1 MARTLNRLTASKVAT
16 AKGPRTFSD
25 GGRLYLQVDI
35 NHRKRWLFIYARHGK
50 QREISLGTYP
60 AICLADARVKRDQ
73 MNTALAKNEPLTG
86 RRQQRAETFGAIAAQ
101 VVKRRSAAWRGKES
115 ARHWRISLEAHCAAL
130 LDRPIASITAE
141 DVLRLLS
148 SLADRAPSFAA
159 ITRSRIEEV
168 FDYAQARG
176 LIAQDKANPADQR
189 RLRMLLPKKP
199 KAVAR
204 PALAYSDVPA
214 LIAELQAIALADRRV
229 VAARALE
236 FVILTALRV
245 GEACG
250 ATLSEIDFDKRI
262 LAVPANRMKAG
273 LEHQV
278 PLCER
283 AVEIVRELEVLRGKD
298 GVVFASRSKAID
310 GDRLNAL
317 LKTLLPGIT
326 VHGFRSS
333 FRDWCGDETAF
344 PREVAES
351 ALAHVVGGV
360 EGSYRRGTA
369 LEKRREL
376 MNQWAAFCGGEDRQ
390 AAKVVQLRR

>member
-1 MARTLNRLTASKVAT
+1 MVRTFNRLTASKVAV

-50 QREISLGTYP
+50 QREIALGPYPSLS
-60 AICLADARVKRDQ
+60 LADARVKRDQ
-73 MNTALAKNEPLTG
+73 MNTALAKGEPLAG
-86 RRQQRAETFGAIAAQ
+86 PRQQGAETFGAIAAQ
-101 VVKRRSAAWRGKES
+101 VVKRRAAAWRGKES
-115 ARHWRISLEAHCAAL
+115 ARHWRISLEAHCVAL

-148 SLADRAPSFAA
+148 SLHDRAPNFAQ
-159 ITRSRIEEV
+159 ITRARIEEV
-168 FDYAQARG
+168 FDFAMARG

-204 PALAYSDVPA
+204 PALPYAHVPA
-214 LIAELQAIALADRRV
+214 LIVELQAIPLADRRV

-283 AVEIVRELEVLRGKD
+283 AIEIVRELEVLRGKD
-298 GVVFASRSKAID
+298 GVVFASRAKAID

-317 LKTLLPGIT
+317 LKTLRPGIT

-333 FRDWCGDETAF
+333 FRDWAGDETMF
-344 PREVAES
+344 PREVCEA
-351 ALAHVVGGV
+351 ALAHVIGGV
-360 EGSYRRGTA
+360 EGSYRRGSA

-376 MNQWAAFCGGEDRQ
+376 MEMWARFCCGEETG
-390 AAKVVQLRR
+390 KVIALRR